1 MKVLRELRYLCAW
14 IAIALGIALGYVL
27 GLNYIN
33 TVLCVIGWVVFGL
46 GMYIHY
52 LSHRAHPKAHRG
64 IEEID
69 YVATHGIY
77 SWIRH
82 PGYLGLSLA
91 FYGLAIAFGSVPG
104 LAVATVLTLHHYY
117 LAVREERLV
126 IKKFGTT
133 YIEYMK
139 EVPDRFIP
147 VRKIAKLLKKRL
159 SPKQAL

>member
-1 MKVLRELRYLCAW
+1 MKPPQALKYICVWLAL
-14 IAIALGIALGYVL
+14 ILGIATGYVL
-27 GLNYIN
+27 DLNYSSY
-33 TVLCVIGWVVFGL
+33 VLLLVGYIIFGL

-52 LSHRAHPKAHRG
+52 LSHRAHPRAHRG

-104 LAVATVLTLHHYY
+104 LAIATVLTLHHYY
-117 LAVREERLV
+117 LAVREERLM
-126 IKKFGTT
+126 IEKFGTV
-133 YIEYMK
+133 YIKYME

-147 VRKIAKLLKKRL
+147 VRKIAKHLKKRL